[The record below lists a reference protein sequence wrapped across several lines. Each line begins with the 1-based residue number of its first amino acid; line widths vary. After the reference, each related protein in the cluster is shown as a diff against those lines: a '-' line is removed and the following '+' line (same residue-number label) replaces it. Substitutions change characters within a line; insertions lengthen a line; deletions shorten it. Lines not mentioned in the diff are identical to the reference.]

1 MRPNERM
8 GRERGR
14 EGRWRKG
21 REREKGKDRQTMV
34 GGKEG
39 GSEREDIQTEG
50 RETDIQSEE
59 TEIGDKP
66 IERKAKTDREKERV
80 GMREKK

>member
-39 GSEREDIQTEG
+39 GNEREDIQTAG
-50 RETDIQSEE
+50 RETD
-59 TEIGDKP
+59 
-66 IERKAKTDREKERV
+66 
-80 GMREKK
+80 M